1 MMIFK
6 NVWPSWLLKHKFV
19 CSVCGKKIDKF
30 IPLDSYHYENATKF
44 GYKYFGQGETIN
56 LENYLC
62 PICGATDRERL
73 FSLFINNYV
82 LNKKLSGFT
91 PNKLSL
97 LHIAPDKA
105 LSKILK
111 NNEFFNY
118 RSADLFMQEAD
129 DKIDITDL
137 KIYRNDSFDCF
148 ICSHVLE
155 HVIEDRKA
163 LSELYRILKRD
174 GWGILMVPII
184 PTLKKTYE
192 DNTKT
197 TEDERWRF
205 FGQGDHVRLYAK
217 NDFISLMQQAGFV
230 VTQYDVSSFGAE
242 IFVKHAISLKSV
254 LYVVRK

>member
-1 MMIFK
+1 MIFK
-6 NVWPSWLLKHKFV
+6 KVWCSWLLKRNFV
-19 CSVCGKKIDKF
+19 CSVCGEKIDKF
-30 IPLDSYHYENATKF
+30 LPLDSYYYENATKF
-44 GYKYFGQGETIN
+44 EYKYFGQGETIN

-73 FSLFINNYV
+73 FSLFIDKYV
-82 LNKKLSGFT
+82 LDKYLSGFT
-91 PNKLSL
+91 TNRLSL
-97 LHIAPDKA
+97 LHVAPDKA
-105 LSKILK
+105 LGEKLK
-111 NNEFFNY
+111 NNIFFDY

-137 KIYRNDSFDCF
+137 NIYRNDSFDCF

-155 HVIEDRKA
+155 HIIDDSKA
-163 LSELYRILKRD
+163 LSELYRILKKD

-184 PTLKKTYE
+184 PALKKTYE

-197 TEDERWRF
+197 TEAERWRF

-230 VTQYDVSSFGAE
+230 VEQYDVSSFGAE
-242 IFVKHAISLKSV
+242 NFIKYAITLKSV